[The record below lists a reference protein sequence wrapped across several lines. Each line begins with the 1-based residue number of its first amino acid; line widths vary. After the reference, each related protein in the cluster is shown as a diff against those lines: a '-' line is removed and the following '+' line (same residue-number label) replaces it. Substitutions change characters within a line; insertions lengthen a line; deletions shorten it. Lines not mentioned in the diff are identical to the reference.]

1 MVSEQQDAGGNEPG
15 RTGTPLA
22 GRSAVSAGGV
32 VFRRRGGRIEVVLV
46 ARTAA
51 GLWALPKGTRES
63 GETLEQTALREV
75 EEETGLRVQIV
86 GVLGSTRYSFTVP
99 GERVRVDKVVHH
111 YLMEAQGGD
120 VSLHDEEHDVVDWVD
135 VREARRLL
143 TYAAQR
149 DIVDR
154 ASVLIANRA
163 EDESADG
170 SRT

>member
-1 MVSEQQDAGGNEPG
+1 MPEVGARESFYCGDGGGAGYLPA
-15 RTGTPLA
+15 R
-22 GRSAVSAGGV
+22 
-32 VFRRRGGRIEVVLV
+32 LV
-46 ARTAA
+46 AECGGAAASRARKAEDPFGA
-51 GLWALPKGTRES
+51 GLGPPRPVPAKPAPPVFDVS
-63 GETLEQTALREV
+63 
-75 EEETGLRVQIV
+75 QIV

-99 GERVRVDKVVHH
+99 GERVRVNKVVHH

-163 EDESADG
+163 EDEAADG
-170 SRT
+170 

>member
-1 MVSEQQDAGGNEPG
+1 MSEQRDAGVDEPG
-15 RTGTPLA
+15 RTGTPPA

-32 VFRRRGGRIEVVLV
+32 VYRRRGGRIEVVLV
-46 ARTAA
+46 ARTAD
-51 GLWALPKGTRES
+51 GLWALPKGTCES
-63 GETLEQTALREV
+63 GETLEQTAVREV
-75 EEETGLRVQIV
+75 EEETGLRVRIV
-86 GVLGSTRYSFTVP
+86 DVVGSTRYSFSVR

-111 YLMEAQGGD
+111 YLMEAHGGD
-120 VSLHDEEHDVVDWVD
+120 FSLHDEEHDVVDWVD

-143 TYAAQR
+143 THEAQR

-163 EDESADG
+163 EDGSADG